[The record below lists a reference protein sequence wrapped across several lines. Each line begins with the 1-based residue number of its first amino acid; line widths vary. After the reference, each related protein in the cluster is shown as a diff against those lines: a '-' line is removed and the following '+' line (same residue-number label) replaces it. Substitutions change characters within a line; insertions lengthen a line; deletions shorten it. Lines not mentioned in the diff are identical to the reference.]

1 MTPTLPELI
10 DAAYPG
16 LAPQERRVADLLR
29 TRPELGLLATSSEL
43 ARTSGVSKATVSR
56 LLRRLGFEDARAAR
70 AALREQ
76 RAAGVPVR
84 DPALGDPVS
93 AHLEQDVANLR
104 TALAGI
110 EAAGLRVAARAVA
123 DARQVLVLGHRS
135 GRPFAALLASALQQ
149 VRPGVHLVPEAGQ
162 TLAEHLVDLGERDVV
177 VVVDLRRRS
186 TAAAQALAAV
196 AASPAAVLLLAD
208 PSVPHDGAVRWRFDL
223 PVGSP
228 SAFDSYAAV
237 ASVVS
242 LLAGAVLER
251 LGDAGADR
259 VAAIDRRYRELGEL
273 VPSRRSS

>member
-1 MTPTLPELI
+1 M
-10 DAAYPG
+10 
-16 LAPQERRVADLLR
+16 
-29 TRPELGLLATSSEL
+29 
-43 ARTSGVSKATVSR
+43 
-56 LLRRLGFEDARAAR
+56 
-70 AALREQ
+70 
-76 RAAGVPVR
+76 
-84 DPALGDPVS
+84 
-93 AHLEQDVANLR
+93 
-104 TALAGI
+104 
-110 EAAGLRVAARAVA
+110 
-123 DARQVLVLGHRS
+123 LVLGHRS

-149 VRPGVHLVPEAGQ
+149 ARPGVRLVPEAGQ

-196 AASPAAVLLLAD
+196 AARRPRCCCSRI
-208 PSVPHDGAVRWRFDL
+208 PSVPHGSAVRWRFDL

-251 LGDAGADR
+251 LGEAGADR

-273 VPSRRSS
+273 APSRRSS